1 MTKQET
7 TELPVAGADDDK
19 DKFLNDS
26 ESCLVGQ
33 LLLLLVV
40 LWLRTVGHGDTLVT
54 SRRFRFVVWC

>member
-26 ESCLVGQ
+26 ESCLLEITQ
-33 LLLLLVV
+33 ERLSSFLIWRL
-40 LWLRTVGHGDTLVT
+40 T
-54 SRRFRFVVWC
+54 SSSAST